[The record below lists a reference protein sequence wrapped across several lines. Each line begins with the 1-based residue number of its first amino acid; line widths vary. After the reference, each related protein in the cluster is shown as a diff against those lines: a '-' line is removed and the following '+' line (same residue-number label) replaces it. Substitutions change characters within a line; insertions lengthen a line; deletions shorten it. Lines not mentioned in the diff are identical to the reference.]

1 MCFAF
6 RHILTFSRRLIGQVS
21 LGDER
26 RVRAHDP
33 RRPRAME
40 VTTSCVPRAAV
51 PAADLRFGG
60 VVGQFWFLRAA
71 GDFLHDASE
80 LPGGNTGRC
89 DAGSVLQFVCC
100 VFGVIPNAKPPR
112 FGIWGVRGSSQNHLQ

>member
-6 RHILTFSRRLIGQVS
+6 RYILTFSRRLIWQVS

-26 RVRAHDP
+26 WVRARDP

-40 VTTSCVPRAAV
+40 VTTSCVSSAV

-60 VVGQFWFLRAA
+60 VVGPFWFLRAA

-80 LPGGNTGRC
+80 LPGGNTGR
-89 DAGSVLQFVCC
+89 
-100 VFGVIPNAKPPR
+100 GVAT
-112 FGIWGVRGSSQNHLQ
+112 